1 MCPYLFKLRGKF
13 AHDAACDVRHDN
25 GMSMP
30 WYWER
35 TSGEFGQ
42 GFHSEEASG
51 SFQQLGTTLL
61 QASLP
66 VSVQRCVRIE
76 DGKIWA
82 RYAVRRAA
90 ARAKPS
96 RPAGIAI

>member
-42 GFHSEEASG
+42 GFHSEDFKWAQTELAKKG
-51 SFQQLGTTLL
+51 INDKPAKGALK
-61 QASLP
+61 AP
-66 VSVQRCVRIE
+66 ADAPQRTE
-76 DGKIWA
+76 
-82 RYAVRRAA
+82 
-90 ARAKPS
+90 
-96 RPAGIAI
+96 